1 MRTLIGYFMVMG
13 ERGNYKEFL
22 EDYKKRMKKR
32 YDKDDLR
39 EVIEDMEKVIM
50 ELKGEWL

>member
-22 EDYKKRMKKR
+22 KDYRERMKRR
-32 YDKDDLR
+32 YDKEELR
-39 EVIEDMEKVIM
+39 EVIEDMEKVIV

>member
-13 ERGNYKEFL
+13 ERGNYREFL
-22 EDYKKRMKKR
+22 RDYVSRMKRR

-39 EVIEDMEKVIM
+39 EVIEDMEKVII